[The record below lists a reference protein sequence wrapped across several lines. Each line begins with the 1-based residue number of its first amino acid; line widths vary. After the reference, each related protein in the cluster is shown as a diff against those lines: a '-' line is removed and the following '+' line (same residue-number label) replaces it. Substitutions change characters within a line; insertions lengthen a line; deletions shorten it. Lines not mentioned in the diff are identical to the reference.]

1 MSIEA
6 LAMAGVDHTKCGI
19 KWPDFGTKP
28 EPPPPHLLDEE
39 DASSSAV
46 DARDHRRR
54 RSFGTDE
61 DRRMKLKML
70 GWAKHVASMHEN
82 ALELKGK
89 EGRVR

>member
-6 LAMAGVDHTKCGI
+6 LAMAGIDHAKCGI
-19 KWPDFGTKP
+19 KWQDFGTKP

-46 DARDHRRR
+46 DARDNRRR
-54 RSFGTDE
+54 RSFGIDE

-70 GWAKHVASMHEN
+70 GWAKLVASMHEN
-82 ALELKGK
+82 ALELKRK